1 MGWIQPEQKG
11 PAFQTWSNVLEDVN
25 SSTKSENLCDGRVGY
40 IPLHLKNN
48 FKGTVEST
56 TLKNMINDDK
66 NRVSKKTKIEDCTPW
81 WSKDKNYPDGLVGL
95 HEEMLD
101 FYNFMKPCA
110 AEHAMRQ
117 EVISRVQEVVKRLWP
132 TAEVEVYG
140 SFKTGLYL
148 PTSDID
154 IVVFGKW
161 ETVPLWTLEKA
172 LTANKIAEVSSIKVL
187 DKASVPIIKLTDQ
200 KTKVKVDIS
209 FNIAAGLKAAEFV
222 KDQMEIFPCL
232 PHLVLVLKQFL
243 VQRDLNEVFAGGIS
257 SYSLVLMTISFLQQH
272 PQKNGRTLQN
282 NLGVLLIEFFELYG
296 KRFNYSNVGIRV
308 KGRGSYFNK
317 QEVLLSMDGYS
328 PNNYCD
334 LLCIEDP
341 FTEGNYIGKSSYKF
355 MDVKLA
361 FEYACDTLE
370 KPILRDI
377 QHTPVRTNPDVRK
390 EKDPGGYLGRIV
402 AVTNETVEYREWI
415 GSVWSV
421 ISAPLIN
428 QVNQSAPTYASIATR
443 HVQTQALTSQD
454 VCDKG
459 ATWLRSQSDM
469 TSLVTENGGTEG
481 NKHDA
486 LVKKCG
492 QNCWAGSL
500 VRNLADSLGQDNVP
514 KRNLSLETRTSVCDV
529 TPNYLKSVDTN
540 VSGSLSRG
548 NLYSEAIK
556 QSISSP
562 SQTKQAFTTSTKTSV
577 VDPTSRSNVAARF
590 SGSPGPDLI
599 SRVKTVSSSSPA
611 STINSICVVDSI
623 SKPKTSRISGL
634 TKTSDSVLRTKA
646 LSVSGP
652 TGTCIGLQKKADEPK
667 ISTSNNNNAVL
678 CTSTKLDLKPSGHL
692 SKDNGIGKQS
702 LTMTVSIQAKNNSNH
717 QNNNNNNNNSKNNNV
732 TVSKRKSTKSKK
744 GKSI

>member
-1 MGWIQPEQKG
+1 M
-11 PAFQTWSNVLEDVN
+11 
-25 SSTKSENLCDGRVGY
+25 
-40 IPLHLKNN
+40 
-48 FKGTVEST
+48 
-56 TLKNMINDDK
+56 
-66 NRVSKKTKIEDCTPW
+66 
-81 WSKDKNYPDGLVGL
+81 
-95 HEEMLD
+95 
-101 FYNFMKPCA
+101 
-110 AEHAMRQ
+110 
-117 EVISRVQEVVKRLWP
+117 
-132 TAEVEVYG
+132 
-140 SFKTGLYL
+140 
-148 PTSDID
+148 
-154 IVVFGKW
+154 
-161 ETVPLWTLEKA
+161 
-172 LTANKIAEVSSIKVL
+172 
-187 DKASVPIIKLTDQ
+187 
-200 KTKVKVDIS
+200 
-209 FNIAAGLKAAEFV
+209 
-222 KDQMEIFPCL
+222 
-232 PHLVLVLKQFL
+232 
-243 VQRDLNEVFAGGIS
+243 
-257 SYSLVLMTISFLQQH
+257 
-272 PQKNGRTLQN
+272 
-282 NLGVLLIEFFELYG
+282 
-296 KRFNYSNVGIRV
+296 
-308 KGRGSYFNK
+308 
-317 QEVLLSMDGYS
+317 
-328 PNNYCD
+328 
-334 LLCIEDP
+334 
-341 FTEGNYIGKSSYKF
+341 
-355 MDVKLA
+355 
-361 FEYACDTLE
+361 
-370 KPILRDI
+370 
-377 QHTPVRTNPDVRK
+377 RK

-667 ISTSNNNNAVL
+667 ISTSNNNV
-678 CTSTKLDLKPSGHL
+678 
-692 SKDNGIGKQS
+692 S
-702 LTMTVSIQAKNNSNH
+702 LA
-717 QNNNNNNNNSKNNNV
+717 
-732 TVSKRKSTKSKK
+732 
-744 GKSI
+744 